1 MIDETGRKVKY
12 YRIEPVYE
20 DPPGYEGFAT
30 AAVVTCMVTGEMLDG
45 MGGGGDFISVDT
57 YQALRN
63 NSVPRVIVDAAEYEK
78 LIGNAGF
85 A

>member
-1 MIDETGRKVKY
+1 MTDRRIKY

-30 AAVVTCMVTGEMLDG
+30 AAVVTCMATNETLDG
-45 MGGGGDFISVDT
+45 MGGGGDFISVEI
-57 YQALRN
+57 YAALRN
-63 NSVPRVIVDAAEYEK
+63 NGKPRVIIDAAEYEK
-78 LIGNAGF
+78 LKEKAGL